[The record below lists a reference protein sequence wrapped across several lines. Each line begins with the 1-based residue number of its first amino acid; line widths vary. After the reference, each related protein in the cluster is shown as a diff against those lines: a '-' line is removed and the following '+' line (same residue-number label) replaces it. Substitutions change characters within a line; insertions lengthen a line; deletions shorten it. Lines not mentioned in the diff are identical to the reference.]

1 MPAQGWALAN
11 KHKLY
16 NARNAKNASLAI
28 DIFDEAGSKFV
39 LALIGMSISVA
50 NIMVVS
56 FPFYYNWKVQF

>member
-1 MPAQGWALAN
+1 MPAWGWALAN
-11 KHKLY
+11 EHILY
-16 NARNAKNASLAI
+16 NAQNAKNASLAI